1 MSTEPEA
8 EIPASG
14 WAAPET
20 QADQPDSDPLVRLL
34 HDLIGVVPEE
44 LRARLTEAL
53 RALIE
58 ALRALI
64 DWVLARLERSA
75 EPAPPVRDIPIF

>member
-1 MSTEPEA
+1 MNAEPDD

-14 WAAPET
+14 WEAPE
-20 QADQPDSDPLVRLL
+20 ADAGQPDTDPLAKLIQDLL
-34 HDLIGVVPEE
+34 SVLPEE
-44 LRARLTEAL
+44 VRVRVAEVL

-75 EPAPPVRDIPIF
+75 EPAPPVRDIPIL